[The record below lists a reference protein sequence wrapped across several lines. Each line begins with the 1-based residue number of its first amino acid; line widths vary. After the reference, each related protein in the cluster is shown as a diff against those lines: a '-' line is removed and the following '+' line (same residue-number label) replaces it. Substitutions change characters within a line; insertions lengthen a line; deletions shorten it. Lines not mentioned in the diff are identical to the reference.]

1 MLNAAMSAALRD
13 AFDDTCPDLEQHVA
27 ALCGQPAALFC
38 ISGTMSNQIA
48 LRCHLFQPPMAIL
61 ADYRS
66 HILNMEA
73 GGMATLTGALI
84 QAVVPRNGVYM
95 TLDDVKRCVVL
106 KDDLYSCPTRVIVI
120 ENPHAGSIMPLSEF
134 RAIAAFVHSHG
145 IRIHVD
151 GARLWEAV
159 AAGAGALREFC
170 GVVDSVSMCFTKG
183 LCAPA
188 GSVLVGSRE
197 FIAQARKVRKSIG
210 GAMRQPGVAVAM
222 AMAGLR
228 DIFENEKSGRCG
240 GLRRGHEM
248 AREIGET
255 WTGAGGRV
263 SMPVQTN
270 MVCLDLD
277 AARIEEEAWV
287 KGGEERGLKL
297 RGARIVMHCRESPF
311 IRRCIFP
318 RKGLIVL
325 WVTEIDIHAIE
336 SLKTYIRDTLA
347 RADQT

>member
-1 MLNAAMSAALRD
+1 MLNAAVTATLRD

-61 ADYRS
+61 ADHRS

-84 QAVVPRNGVYM
+84 QAVTPKNGVYM

-106 KDDLYSCPTRVIVI
+106 TDDLYSCPTRVIVI
-120 ENPHAGSIMPLSEF
+120 ENPHAGSIMPLGEF
-134 RAIAAFVHSHG
+134 RAIAAFAHNHG

-151 GARLWEAV
+151 GARLWEVV
-159 AAGAGALREFC
+159 AAGAGALSDF
-170 GVVDSVSMCFTKG
+170 GAIADSVSMCFTKG

-197 FIAQARKVRKSIG
+197 IIAQARKVRKSIG
-210 GAMRQPGVAVAM
+210 GAMRQPAIVVAM

-228 DIFENEKSGRCG
+228 DVFEDGEVGRHD

-248 AREIGET
+248 AREV
-255 WTGAGGRV
+255 A
-263 SMPVQTN
+263 
-270 MVCLDLD
+270 
-277 AARIEEEAWV
+277 EA
-287 KGGEERGLKL
+287 
-297 RGARIVMHCRESPF
+297 
-311 IRRCIFP
+311 
-318 RKGLIVL
+318 
-325 WVTEIDIHAIE
+325 
-336 SLKTYIRDTLA
+336 
-347 RADQT
+347 

>member
-1 MLNAAMSAALRD
+1 MLNAAVTATLRD
-13 AFDDTCPDLEQHVA
+13 AFDDACPELEEHVA

-38 ISGTMSNQIA
+38 ISGTMANQIA

-66 HILNMEA
+66 HILTMEA
-73 GGMATLTGALI
+73 GGMATLTGALV
-84 QAVVPRNGVYM
+84 QAVVPKNGVYM
-95 TLDDVKRCVVL
+95 TLDDVKRCAVL

-134 RAIAAFVHSHG
+134 RAIAAFAHSNG

-159 AAGAGALREFC
+159 AAGAGSLKEFC
-170 GVVDSVSMCFTKG
+170 GVVDSVSMCFSKG

-188 GSVLVGSRE
+188 GSVLVGNQR

-210 GAMRQPGVAVAM
+210 GAMRQPGIAVAM
-222 AMAGLR
+222 AMAGLK
-228 DIFENEKSGRCG
+228 DVFENENGGPDGRD

-248 AREIGET
+248 AREIAEE

-270 MVCLDLD
+270 MVCVDLD
-277 AARIEEEAWV
+277 EAGIEEGAWV
-287 KGGEERGLKL
+287 RGGKERGLQL
-297 RGARIVMHCRESPF
+297 RGARIVMHCREF
-311 IRRCIFP
+311 IIF
-318 RKGLIVL
+318 L
-325 WVTEIDIHAIE
+325 
-336 SLKTYIRDTLA
+336 SLTNGFFFFCFFFGFFGRFGFLTNLG
-347 RADQT
+347 

>member
-1 MLNAAMSAALRD
+1 MLEAAMTASLRD

-27 ALCGQPAALFC
+27 TLCGQPAALFC

-48 LRCHLFQPPMAIL
+48 LRCHLFQPPMGIL

-84 QAVVPRNGVYM
+84 QTVVPKNGVYM
-95 TLDDVKRCVVL
+95 TLDDVRRCVVL

-120 ENPHAGSIMPLSEF
+120 ENPHAGSIMPLTEF
-134 RAIAAFVHSHG
+134 QAIAAFAHSHG

-159 AAGAGALREFC
+159 AAGAGALKEFC
-170 GVVDSVSMCFTKG
+170 SVVDSVSMCFTKG

-188 GSVLVGSRE
+188 GSILVGGRE
-197 FIAQARKVRKSIG
+197 FILQARKVRKSIG
-210 GAMRQPGVAVAM
+210 GAMRQPGIAVAM

-228 DIFENEKSGRCG
+228 DIFEDGETGRHD
-240 GLRRGHEM
+240 GLRKGHEM
-248 AREIGET
+248 AREIARA

-270 MVCLDLD
+270 MVCLDLG
-277 AARIEEEAWV
+277 AAGIEEEAWV
-287 KGGEERGLKL
+287 RGGKERGLKL
-297 RGARIVMHCRESPF
+297 RESRIVMHCRESSF
-311 IRRCIFP
+311 
-318 RKGLIVL
+318 VM
-325 WVTEIDIHAIE
+325 VDV
-336 SLKTYIRDTLA
+336 SS
-347 RADQT
+347 

>member
-1 MLNAAMSAALRD
+1 MLNAAMTAALRD

-27 ALCGQPAALFC
+27 ALCGKPAALFC
-38 ISGTMSNQIA
+38 ISGTMANQIA

-84 QAVVPRNGVYM
+84 QAVTPKNGVYM
-95 TLDDVKRCVVL
+95 TLDDVRRCAVL

-134 RAIAAFVHSHG
+134 KAIAAFAHSHG
-145 IRIHVD
+145 IRVHVD

-159 AAGAGALREFC
+159 AAGAGTLREFC
-170 GVVDSVSMCFTKG
+170 SVVDSVSMCFTKG

-188 GSVLVGSRE
+188 GSILVGSRE
-197 FIAQARKVRKSIG
+197 CIAHARKVRKSIG
-210 GAMRQPGVAVAM
+210 GAMRQPGIAVAM

-228 DIFENEKSGRCG
+228 EIFEDAKPGKRD

-248 AREIGET
+248 AKEIAQA

-270 MVCLDLD
+270 MVCLDLE
-277 AARIEEEAWV
+277 AAGIEQEAWV
-287 KGGEERGLKL
+287 RGGKERGLKL
-297 RGARIVMHCRESPF
+297 RESRIVMHYQ
-311 IRRCIFP
+311 
-318 RKGLIVL
+318 
-325 WVTEIDIHAIE
+325 IDRDAIDT
-336 SLKTYIRDTLA
+336 LKTYIRDTLA
-347 RADQT
+347 RTEQA

>member
-1 MLNAAMSAALRD
+1 DICTTPTLSMLNAAVTAALRD

-84 QAVVPRNGVYM
+84 QAVAPKNGVYM
-95 TLDDVKRCVVL
+95 TLDDVRRCVVL
-106 KDDLYSCPTRVIVI
+106 NDDLYSCPTRVIVI

-134 RAIAAFVHSHG
+134 QAIAAFAHSHG

-159 AAGAGALREFC
+159 AAGAGGLREFC
-170 GVVDSVSMCFTKG
+170 CGVDSVSMCFTKG

-210 GAMRQPGVAVAM
+210 GAMRQPGIAVAM

-228 DIFENEKSGRCG
+228 DIFEDGDTGRRD

-248 AREIGET
+248 AREMAEA
-255 WTGAGGRV
+255 WTGAGGRT
-263 SMPVQTN
+263 P
-270 MVCLDLD
+270 L
-277 AARIEEEAWV
+277 E
-287 KGGEERGLKL
+287 L
-297 RGARIVMHCRESPF
+297 R
-311 IRRCIFP
+311 RRH
-318 RKGLIVL
+318 G
-325 WVTEIDIHAIE
+325 
-336 SLKTYIRDTLA
+336 
-347 RADQT
+347 